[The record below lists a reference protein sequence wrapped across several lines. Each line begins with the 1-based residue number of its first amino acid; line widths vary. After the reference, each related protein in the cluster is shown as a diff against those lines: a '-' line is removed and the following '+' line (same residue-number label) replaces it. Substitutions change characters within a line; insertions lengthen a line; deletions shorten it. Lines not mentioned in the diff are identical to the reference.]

1 MNDRLADLPLLPTTL
16 VGSWSQPRWLI
27 DKDDLDSH
35 LPVRVERHS
44 LWRVSDEHLDE
55 AHVDATQL
63 AVLEQVRAGLDIVT
77 DGEVR
82 RESYSNRF
90 ANALEGIDRERHG
103 ESLDRT
109 GKVVPVPRVSGPLR
123 RIAPVEADIV
133 AVVRAVTERP
143 IKITVPGPFTM
154 TQQAQN
160 DYYASDSDLAMAFAD
175 VVAEEIADLFAAG
188 ADIVQIDEPYLQA
201 RPGPAA
207 EYGVAAIDRAV
218 AGAAGR
224 TALHICFGYGRHVA
238 SKPASYDFLA
248 ELDRSAVDEISVEA
262 AQPRLDLAVLGELR
276 TKRVEVGVL
285 DLHDPATRAGGDR
298 RRADPCCAGARPRR
312 ASGDR
317 PGLRFQV
324 LRPRRGDGQGDV
336 DGARRGDRARRAV
349 TRRQRLSTMMANPS
363 VPARRNFLAST

>member
-1 MNDRLADLPLLPTTL
+1 VNDRLADLPPLPTTL

-44 LWRVSDEHLDE
+44 LWQVSDEHLDE

-160 DYYASDSDLAMAFAD
+160 DHYRSDDELAMAFAD

-285 DLHDPATRAGGDR
+285 DLHDPQPEPVATVVERIRA
-298 RRADPCCAGARPRR
+298 A
-312 ASGDR
+312 
-317 PGLRFQV
+317 LEH
-324 LRPRRGDGQGDV
+324 
-336 DGARRGDRARRAV
+336 
-349 TRRQRLSTMMANPS
+349 
-363 VPARRNFLAST
+363 VPAERLVIAPDCGFKYFGRAEAMAKAMSMVRAAAIVRAEL

>member
-1 MNDRLADLPLLPTTL
+1 MGATTNTRLAALPLLPTTL

-27 DKDDLDSH
+27 DKDELDSH

-44 LWRVSDEHLDE
+44 LWRVDDDVLAE
-55 AHVDATQL
+55 AHADATQV
-63 AVLEQVRAGLDIVT
+63 AVAEQVRVGFDIVT

-90 ANALEGIDRERHG
+90 VNALDGIDRDRPGER
-103 ESLDRT
+103 LDRT
-109 GKVVPVPRVSGPLR
+109 GAVVPVPRVVGPLR

-143 IKITVPGPFTM
+143 IKITIPGPFTM

-160 DYYASDSDLAMAFAD
+160 DHYASEQELAMAFAD
-175 VVAEEIADLFAAG
+175 VVAAEIDDLFAAG

-201 RPGPAA
+201 RPEPAA

-238 SKPASYDFLA
+238 DKPASYDFLA
-248 ELDRSAVDEISVEA
+248 ELERSAVDEISIEA
-262 AQPRLDLAVLGELR
+262 AQPRLDLAVLDELT
-276 TKRVEVGVL
+276 TKRVELGVL
-285 DLHDPATRAGGDR
+285 DLHDPEPESVATVVGRIHAALEHVPPERLVIAPDCGFKYFHRAGAIAKAAAMVEAAAIV
-298 RRADPCCAGARPRR
+298 RAE
-312 ASGDR
+312 
-317 PGLRFQV
+317 
-324 LRPRRGDGQGDV
+324 
-336 DGARRGDRARRAV
+336 
-349 TRRQRLSTMMANPS
+349 LS
-363 VPARRNFLAST
+363 R